1 MTRTHDVV
9 RARSKS
15 ALSCSF
21 FNPRSFSHQATE
33 KPSCAAGRALPPSRD
48 RSQGHLVSSRTS
60 KPERRPQQSA
70 GIIQA
75 TPSKHIHS
83 TSRSHSPPNVGG
95 KTDIPTKPFHQA
107 RSNRKTSRILENKQP
122 QTTPTTK
129 CKHHPSKPI
138 QANQLDIP
146 LSLPTRRRGPAFRL
160 KQHPSSKKQSQVISH
175 PQEQASPNNAHNKV
189 QASSKQARPS
199 TSTRLP
205 ALAPHPTLGDNKPT
219 FRPSPSIK
227 QEAITRPS
235 RILQNKR
242 AQTTPTT
249 ECKHHPSK
257 PIQAHQLDI
266 PHSLPTRR
274 KGSVIRPNPSNNHEA
289 IASHLVLSRASK
301 PGRRPQQGASSI
313 KARPPEYFNST
324 SRSYFPIDGRTW
336 SNDDVNIPR
345 TYGHDGHIAL
355 ETPTPP
361 HRGTPAPRPCGLV
374 APLYSTFWT
383 FFGLAGLH
391 MKFPKR
397 HTLEKSMM
405 LLILCPGHDWIV
417 LGTSKWV

>member
-107 RSNRKTSRILENKQP
+107 RSNRKTSRILENK
-122 QTTPTTK
+122 
-129 CKHHPSKPI
+129 
-138 QANQLDIP
+138 
-146 LSLPTRRRGPAFRL
+146 
-160 KQHPSSKKQSQVISH
+160 
-175 PQEQASPNNAHNKV
+175 
-189 QASSKQARPS
+189 
-199 TSTRLP
+199 
-205 ALAPHPTLGDNKPT
+205 
-219 FRPSPSIK
+219 
-227 QEAITRPS
+227 
-235 RILQNKR
+235 R

-301 PGRRPQQGASSI
+301 PGRRPQQGASI
-313 KARPPEYFNST
+313 
-324 SRSYFPIDGRTW
+324 I
-336 SNDDVNIPR
+336 
-345 TYGHDGHIAL
+345 
-355 ETPTPP
+355 
-361 HRGTPAPRPCGLV
+361 
-374 APLYSTFWT
+374 
-383 FFGLAGLH
+383 
-391 MKFPKR
+391 
-397 HTLEKSMM
+397 
-405 LLILCPGHDWIV
+405 
-417 LGTSKWV
+417 

>member
-266 PHSLPTRR
+266 PLSLPTRSR
-274 KGSVIRPNPSNNHEA
+274 GPAFRLKQHPSSKKQSQVISHPQEQASPNNAHNKVQASSKQARPSTSTRLPALAPHPTFGEKPTFRPNPSTKQEA
-289 IASHLVLSRASK
+289 IERHLVSSRTSNPK
-301 PGRRPQQGASSI
+301 RHPQQSASIIQASPSKQI
-313 KARPPEYFNST
+313 NST
-324 SRSYFPIDGRTW
+324 SRSHSPP
-336 SNDDVNIPR
+336 DV
-345 TYGHDGHIAL
+345 GAQHSD
-355 ETPTPP
+355 
-361 HRGTPAPRPCGLV
+361 
-374 APLYSTFWT
+374 
-383 FFGLAGLH
+383 
-391 MKFPKR
+391 
-397 HTLEKSMM
+397 
-405 LLILCPGHDWIV
+405 
-417 LGTSKWV
+417 

>member
-1 MTRTHDVV
+1 M
-9 RARSKS
+9 
-15 ALSCSF
+15 
-21 FNPRSFSHQATE
+21 
-33 KPSCAAGRALPPSRD
+33 
-48 RSQGHLVSSRTS
+48 
-60 KPERRPQQSA
+60 
-70 GIIQA
+70 
-75 TPSKHIHS
+75 
-83 TSRSHSPPNVGG
+83 
-95 KTDIPTKPFHQA
+95 
-107 RSNRKTSRILENKQP
+107 
-122 QTTPTTK
+122 
-129 CKHHPSKPI
+129 
-138 QANQLDIP
+138 
-146 LSLPTRRRGPAFRL
+146 
-160 KQHPSSKKQSQVISH
+160 
-175 PQEQASPNNAHNKV
+175 

-301 PGRRPQQGASSI
+301 PGRRPQQGASI
-313 KARPPEYFNST
+313 IQARPPEYFNST

>member
-1 MTRTHDVV
+1 MRSGTSPSAKQGPI
-9 RARSKS
+9 ARS
-15 ALSCSF
+15 
-21 FNPRSFSHQATE
+21 
-33 KPSCAAGRALPPSRD
+33 
-48 RSQGHLVSSRTS
+48 
-60 KPERRPQQSA
+60 
-70 GIIQA
+70 
-75 TPSKHIHS
+75 
-83 TSRSHSPPNVGG
+83 
-95 KTDIPTKPFHQA
+95 
-107 RSNRKTSRILENKQP
+107 SRILEDKQAR
-122 QTTPTTK
+122 TTPTTK
-129 CKHHPSKPI
+129 CRHHPSNPI
-138 QANQLDIP
+138 QAHPLDFPLSLPTRRLGKNRHSDQTLPPSKKQSKDISYPRERASPNDAHNKVQASSKQAHPSTLDIP
-146 LSLPTRRRGPAFRL
+146 LSLPTRSRGPAFRL

-301 PGRRPQQGASSI
+301 PGRRPQQGASII

>member
-129 CKHHPSKPI
+129 CKHHPSKPV
-138 QANQLDIP
+138 QAHQLDFP
-146 LSLPTRRRGPAFRL
+146 LSLPTRRWGIINRHSDQAL
-160 KQHPSSKKQSQVISH
+160 PSSKKQSQ
-175 PQEQASPNNAHNKV
+175 
-189 QASSKQARPS
+189 
-199 TSTRLP
+199 
-205 ALAPHPTLGDNKPT
+205 D
-219 FRPSPSIK
+219 
-227 QEAITRPS
+227 
-235 RILQNKR
+235 
-242 AQTTPTT
+242 
-249 ECKHHPSK
+249 
-257 PIQAHQLDI
+257 
-266 PHSLPTRR
+266 
-274 KGSVIRPNPSNNHEA
+274 
-289 IASHLVLSRASK
+289 HLVSSRTSEPK
-301 PGRRPQQGASSI
+301 RRPQQSASIIQASPSKQI
-313 KARPPEYFNST
+313 NST
-324 SRSYFPIDGRTW
+324 SRSH
-336 SNDDVNIPR
+336 S
-345 TYGHDGHIAL
+345 
-355 ETPTPP
+355 PP
-361 HRGTPAPRPCGLV
+361 EVGAQH
-374 APLYSTFWT
+374 S
-383 FFGLAGLH
+383 
-391 MKFPKR
+391 
-397 HTLEKSMM
+397 
-405 LLILCPGHDWIV
+405 D
-417 LGTSKWV
+417 

>member
-83 TSRSHSPPNVGG
+83 TSRSHSPPDVWG

-107 RSNRKTSRILENKQP
+107 RSNRKTSRILENKRA
-122 QTTPTTK
+122 QTTPTTE

-138 QANQLDIP
+138 QAHQLDIP
-146 LSLPTRRRGPAFRL
+146 LSLPTRSRGPAFRL

-205 ALAPHPTLGDNKPT
+205 ALTPHPTFGEKPT
-219 FRPSPSIK
+219 FRPNPSTK
-227 QEAITRPS
+227 QEAIER
-235 RILQNKR
+235 
-242 AQTTPTT
+242 
-249 ECKHHPSK
+249 
-257 PIQAHQLDI
+257 
-266 PHSLPTRR
+266 
-274 KGSVIRPNPSNNHEA
+274 
-289 IASHLVLSRASK
+289 HLVSSRTSEPK
-301 PGRRPQQGASSI
+301 RRPQQSASIIQASPSKHI
-313 KARPPEYFNST
+313 NST
-324 SRSYFPIDGRTW
+324 SRSH
-336 SNDDVNIPR
+336 S
-345 TYGHDGHIAL
+345 
-355 ETPTPP
+355 PP
-361 HRGTPAPRPCGLV
+361 EVGAQH
-374 APLYSTFWT
+374 S
-383 FFGLAGLH
+383 
-391 MKFPKR
+391 
-397 HTLEKSMM
+397 
-405 LLILCPGHDWIV
+405 D
-417 LGTSKWV
+417 

>member
-1 MTRTHDVV
+1 MRSGTSPSAKQGPI
-9 RARSKS
+9 ARSSRILKDKQARTTPTTKCRHHPS
-15 ALSCSF
+15 
-21 FNPRSFSHQATE
+21 NP
-33 KPSCAAGRALPPSRD
+33 
-48 RSQGHLVSSRTS
+48 
-60 KPERRPQQSA
+60 
-70 GIIQA
+70 IQA
-75 TPSKHIHS
+75 HPLDFPLSLPTQ
-83 TSRSHSPPNVGG
+83 RWG

-205 ALAPHPTLGDNKPT
+205 ALAPHPTLGDKPT

-301 PGRRPQQGASSI
+301 PGRRPQQGASI
-313 KARPPEYFNST
+313 
-324 SRSYFPIDGRTW
+324 I
-336 SNDDVNIPR
+336 
-345 TYGHDGHIAL
+345 
-355 ETPTPP
+355 
-361 HRGTPAPRPCGLV
+361 
-374 APLYSTFWT
+374 
-383 FFGLAGLH
+383 
-391 MKFPKR
+391 
-397 HTLEKSMM
+397 
-405 LLILCPGHDWIV
+405 
-417 LGTSKWV
+417 